1 MTVLLTRPYVGYPA
15 GQIVELAT
23 AVESALIAQGLATS
37 TASIPTSGAYS
48 TTAFQGVAVVPAA
61 ASSVVISN
69 PSFDPGQKFFAVIAQ
84 AAADATALY
93 VARVVVASGT
103 LTIYLNAAATAATV
117 VDWSILTPFG
127 TTM

>member
-1 MTVLLTRPYVGYPA
+1 MTVLLTRPYSGYPA

-23 AVESALIAQGLATS
+23 AVESSLIAQGLATS
-37 TASIPTSGAYS
+37 TASTPTSGAYS

-69 PSFDPGQKFFAVIAQ
+69 PSFDPSQKFSAVIAQ
-84 AAADATALY
+84 ATADATALY
-93 VARVVVASGT
+93 VARIVVGTGT

-117 VDWSILTPFG
+117 VDWSIMTPFG